1 MREGAAQRG
10 EEGRFGETRDR
21 EAERVRTESSE
32 ERDRDKGDLPV
43 WYPGFPVRTDLGC
56 TVRPALISAG

>member
-10 EEGRFGETRDR
+10 EVGRFGETRDR
-21 EAERVRTESSE
+21 EAERVPRAVKRETEI
-32 ERDRDKGDLPV
+32 RGNLPV